1 MSKKAQRDKLTV
13 VDARPPRW
21 KVAQEGAMKET
32 AIVTDTNSLMTR
44 ELAKEYNVRLVPLY
58 VTIAGKSYP
67 ENEVNLA
74 EFYRDLPKWKQ
85 ENRLPTTDAPNV
97 ADFQRAFR
105 ELGRKAKGIVYVG
118 YSSKLGIAVS
128 SAAQAKTR
136 LKEESIETEVEVIDT
151 HTGCG
156 AQMLITLEAAR
167 AASAGQRLPQ
177 VIEVCKKIRDRVSFI
192 FLADNLYYLAK
203 GGRIHRARPWAAST
217 ISNTVLLEMDMST
230 GGQNTPV
237 ARCRTKGQ
245 ALKTLFDLV
254 KQRAGNKVIHVAI
267 DHADAPAEAEE
278 LKDKVSSKFKCAE
291 VYVNQM
297 QPVLTTHTGVGSRIV
312 SWWSED

>member
-1 MSKKAQRDKLTV
+1 MRL
-13 VDARPPRW
+13 PRRQIR
-21 KVAQEGAMKET
+21 KEGAMKEVG
-32 AIVTDTNSLMTR
+32 IVTDTNSLMTR
-44 ELAKEYNVRLVPLY
+44 EMANQYDVRLVPLY

-74 EFYRDLPKWKQ
+74 EFYRDLPKWKE
-85 ENRLPTTDAPNV
+85 ENRLPTTAAPNV
-97 ADFQRAFR
+97 SDFLGAFR
-105 ELGRKAKGIVYVG
+105 ELSQRAKGIVYVG
-118 YSSKLGIAVS
+118 YSSKLGIAIS
-128 SAAQAKTR
+128 SAAQARTR
-136 LKEESIETEVEVIDT
+136 LKEESIETEVEIIDT
-151 HTGCG
+151 YTGCG
-156 AQMLITLEAAR
+156 AQMLITLETAR
-167 AASAGQRLPQ
+167 MAKAGRSLAQ
-177 VIEVCKKIRDRVSFI
+177 VVEVCKKIRDRVSFI

-217 ISNTVLLEMDMST
+217 ISNTALLEMDIST

-245 ALKTLFDLV
+245 ALNALFDLV
-254 KQRAGNKVIHVAI
+254 KQRAGDKVVHVAI

-278 LKDKVSSKFKCAE
+278 LKDKVSSEFKCAE

-297 QPVLTTHTGVGSRIV
+297 QPVLTTHTGVGSRIF